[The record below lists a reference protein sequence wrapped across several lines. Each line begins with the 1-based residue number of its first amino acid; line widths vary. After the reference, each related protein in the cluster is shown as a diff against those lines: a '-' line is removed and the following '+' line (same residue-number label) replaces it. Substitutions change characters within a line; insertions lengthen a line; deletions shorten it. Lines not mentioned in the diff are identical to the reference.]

1 MRTIAR
7 TQPFMD
13 RRALQRGSVA
23 SARLM
28 MEKTP
33 RVLLVAD
40 GAEEFAKSQGVEL
53 VSPYYFYTE
62 REWKRFQDPVKA
74 KEPGDGH
81 GTFGAVALDKQRN
94 IATPFNTTGSIVQSD
109 GRIRMSGW
117 SETTTLFTVPA
128 Q

>member
-1 MRTIAR
+1 
-7 TQPFMD
+7 
-13 RRALQRGSVA
+13 
-23 SARLM
+23 

-33 RVLLVAD
+33 HVLLVAD

-53 VSPYYFYTE
+53 VSPYYFYAE

-81 GTFGAVALDKQRN
+81 GTFVGVVALDKQRN
-94 IATPFNTTGSIVQSD
+94 IATPLNTTGSLAGAVQSD

-117 SETTTLFTVPA
+117 SETATPFTVPA